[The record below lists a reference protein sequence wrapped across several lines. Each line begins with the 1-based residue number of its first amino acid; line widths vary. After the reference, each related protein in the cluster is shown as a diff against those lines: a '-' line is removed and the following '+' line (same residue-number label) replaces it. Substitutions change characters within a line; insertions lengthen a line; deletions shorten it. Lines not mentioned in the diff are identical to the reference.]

1 MISKLIRTGCGI
13 GFLRYRNDPAF
24 SYYRLKNPAYSYN
37 CIVAEPAHVFSEP
50 ERYLIYLMNK
60 YIVLGDG
67 VRIMTDTLMNII
79 REFSPGDYM
88 PEELQ

>member
-1 MISKLIRTGCGI
+1 MIMLRSTAPTLRLSLEL
-13 GFLRYRNDPAF
+13 FLWSPITKYLPSGTSYARN
-24 SYYRLKNPAYSYN
+24 
-37 CIVAEPAHVFSEP
+37 VFSGP

-67 VRIMTDTLMNII
+67 VRIMTDTLMNIV

>member
-1 MISKLIRTGCGI
+1 M
-13 GFLRYRNDPAF
+13 
-24 SYYRLKNPAYSYN
+24 
-37 CIVAEPAHVFSEP
+37 FSEP

-67 VRIMTDTLMNII
+67 VRIMTDTLMNIV